1 MESTFGMKTIKK
13 ACIKATNK
21 LEINGK
27 IFLPGEV
34 IAFFEKVDFLFL
46 DGRTLI
52 KKASGGFDNRGLV
65 YWENLKDVTVDFSKG
80 VFSKEQFAILC
91 NSKIVY
97 KQNESEELIHYREVL
112 ESNEN
117 CQFQLKYQPA
127 AVMFVYDKNTGQKID
142 FIKEDNYYKISQPFT
157 DIVVDYDFN
166 YSNGVTKVSIGNNLI
181 QGFVSFE
188 GVTEIKDENG
198 VIHTGI
204 IKIPKMKLVSQLAIH
219 LGDNNDPIIAN
230 FRGLACPTG
239 VKGDNRII
247 EVLFLEDDLYSD
259 F

>member
-1 MESTFGMKTIKK
+1 
-13 ACIKATNK
+13 
-21 LEINGK
+21 
-27 IFLPGEV
+27 
-34 IAFFEKVDFLFL
+34 
-46 DGRTLI
+46 
-52 KKASGGFDNRGLV
+52 
-65 YWENLKDVTVDFSKG
+65 
-80 VFSKEQFAILC
+80 
-91 NSKIVY
+91 
-97 KQNESEELIHYREVL
+97 
-112 ESNEN
+112 
-117 CQFQLKYQPA
+117 
-127 AVMFVYDKNTGQKID
+127 
-142 FIKEDNYYKISQPFT
+142 
-157 DIVVDYDFN
+157 
-166 YSNGVTKVSIGNNLI
+166 VTKVSIGNNLI